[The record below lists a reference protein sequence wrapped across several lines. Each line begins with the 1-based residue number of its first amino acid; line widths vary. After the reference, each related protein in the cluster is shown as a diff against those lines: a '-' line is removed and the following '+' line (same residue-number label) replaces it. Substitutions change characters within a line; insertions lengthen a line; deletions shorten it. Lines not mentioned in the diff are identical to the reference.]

1 MLGLLVNTL
10 AADGKC
16 PVLNR
21 KNLKIPIR
29 MELSQ
34 KQKTINQFF
43 SAFPKST
50 LNLNIRRKKM
60 TFIDFVLLKLRT
72 PNTRLDKCLK
82 GPVSEDPSTSNMV
95 NVP

>member
-10 AADGKC
+10 AADGKY

-43 SAFPKST
+43 SAFRKST
-50 LNLNIRRKKM
+50 LNLNIWRKKV
-60 TFIDFVLLKLRT
+60 TLIDFIFSKLRT
-72 PNTRLDKCLK
+72 PKTWLDKCLK

>member
-10 AADGKC
+10 AADGKY

-43 SAFPKST
+43 SAFPIST
-50 LNLNIRRKKM
+50 LNLNIWRKKV
-60 TFIDFVLLKLRT
+60 TLIDFIFSKLRT
-72 PNTRLDKCLK
+72 PKTWLDKCLK